1 MPPDE
6 FALLEAFDEAVAAE
20 LERELRAEL
29 AESEAA
35 IAEALDFYLGED

>member
-1 MPPDE
+1 MTDE
-6 FALLEAFDEAVAAE
+6 DLLRAFDEAVSLE

-29 AESEAA
+29 AATEAA